1 MLIARASLLAL
12 LVSSSAAVATGCGV
26 GDATAPDGGDD
37 SGGESGDDGGEGD
50 GSGDG
55 TGGGDGSGGGDGAGG
70 GSGGGGG
77 GALQC
82 ATEFVVT
89 GIVEHDE
96 ELTGTCAGSGRWDVT
111 VTSPAAD
118 PDSVACGDAPVD
130 ESFSFEVTRQEDA
143 YAARDDLD
151 AGAAW
156 IVQIRDKSGA
166 CSATFEGDA
175 GGGATW
181 SLIPGEDG
189 PGGPLGGTARFEL
202 RAP

>member
-1 MLIARASLLAL
+1 MMIARASLFAL
-12 LVSSSAAVATGCGV
+12 LVSTSAAAALGCGV

-37 SGGESGDDGGEGD
+37 SGGESGDDGGDGEGTGGGDGSGD

-55 TGGGDGSGGGDGAGG
+55 TGDGTGGGN
-70 GSGGGGG
+70 GGG

-82 ATEFVVT
+82 ATEFVVS

-111 VTSPAAD
+111 VGNATAD
-118 PDSVACGDAPVD
+118 PDSVACGDAPAD

-143 YAARDDLD
+143 YAAQDDLD

-156 IVQIRDKSGA
+156 TVQIRDKSGA
-166 CSATFEGDA
+166 CSATFKGDA

>member
-1 MLIARASLLAL
+1 MMIARASLFAL
-12 LVSSSAAVATGCGV
+12 LVSSSAAAALGCGV

-37 SGGESGDDGGEGD
+37 SGGESEDDGGD
-50 GSGDG
+50 GDG
-55 TGGGDGSGGGDGAGG
+55 TGGGDGGGDGTGDGTGG
-70 GSGGGGG
+70 GGGGGGG

-89 GIVEHDE
+89 GVVEHDE
-96 ELTGTCAGSGRWDVT
+96 EPTGTCAGSGRWDVT
-111 VTSPAAD
+111 VGNPAAD
-118 PDSVACGDAPVD
+118 PDSVACGDAPAD
-130 ESFSFEVTRQEDA
+130 ESFSFAVTRQEDA
-143 YAARDDLD
+143 YAAQNDLD

-156 IVQIRDKSGA
+156 TVQIRDKSGA

-175 GGGATW
+175 GGGAIW

>member
-1 MLIARASLLAL
+1 MMIARASLFAL
-12 LVSSSAAVATGCGV
+12 LLSSSAAAAPGCGV

-37 SGGESGDDGGEGD
+37 SGAEGGDEGGDESGDGTGDGTGSGD

-55 TGGGDGSGGGDGAGG
+55 TGGGT
-70 GSGGGGG
+70 GG

-96 ELTGTCAGSGRWDVT
+96 ELTGTCAGNGRWDVT
-111 VTSPAAD
+111 VGNAAAD
-118 PDSVACGDAPVD
+118 PDSVACGDAPAD

-143 YAARDDLD
+143 YAARNDLD

-156 IVQIRDKSGA
+156 TVQIRDKSGA
-166 CSATFEGDA
+166 CSATFKGDA

>member
-1 MLIARASLLAL
+1 MMIARASLFAL
-12 LVSSSAAVATGCGV
+12 LVSSSASAVLGCGV

-37 SGGESGDDGGEGD
+37 SGGESEDDGGD
-50 GSGDG
+50 GDG
-55 TGGGDGSGGGDGAGG
+55 TGGGDGGGDGTGDGTGG
-70 GSGGGGG
+70 GGGGGGG

-89 GIVEHDE
+89 GVVEHDE
-96 ELTGTCAGSGRWDVT
+96 EPTGTCAGSGRWDVT
-111 VTSPAAD
+111 VGNPAAD
-118 PDSVACGDAPVD
+118 PDSVACGDAPAD
-130 ESFSFEVTRQEDA
+130 ESFSFAVTRQEDA
-143 YAARDDLD
+143 YAAQNDLD

-156 IVQIRDKSGA
+156 TVQIRDKSGA

-189 PGGPLGGTARFEL
+189 PAGPLGGTARFEL